1 MQENDKRYRYAK
13 KDLELKLA
21 HEDRLAQSITEP
33 LTALYKCICAN
44 RLYSMDNLRKCEA
57 YPGLRKTIVERL
69 YKHYIETYKTFKKF
83 TIKGFVPKLE
93 SKGIEIGDAIDP
105 EIMRLLQA
113 RAERQADIIMESSVS
128 QAKNKRDEI
137 IVALLQEYVNEYRED
152 MQEYAEEEGDNG
164 ALVALLAALA
174 TRTALISQVETG
186 NAGEVAKLITTLEVR
201 DSLRR
206 AVAGDVTEGQL
217 DNDLR
222 TIAHNAETLD
232 EFLAESTAPGS
243 EFDTDPKKEWN
254 AILDSRTRETHAQAD
269 GQVVGLMEYFQ
280 VGDSLLMFPGDTSA
294 NPDMSEIYNCYSK
307 DTEVLTKDGF
317 KFIKDV
323 KVGEVVASV
332 NPKTKQFQWTTCTN
346 RVKKKVESICNI
358 KTNLLDLSVSPDHTF
373 FYYKKKLVN
382 GQYITAEKYPVFTKG
397 VESLTYKNTSFLATT
412 ENWQGEPKDTICG
425 IPVDIFCKFMGY
437 YLSDGNV
444 DKRKDNAIHIAQRNN
459 DAMYNELKPY
469 LHICQGKE
477 KLFIYNK
484 ELYALV
490 APLGYAHD
498 KRIPEEI
505 KSLPADKIRI
515 FLDAFASCDGTPA
528 GMRNGKFN
536 GNPCLSYNAY
546 YTTSPKMMADLVE
559 CVYKTNM
566 SCSVYVQ
573 KNKGKQV
580 EFKNGTYTLNY
591 DLFIVQELK
600 TKVRNME
607 KAKITTEQYNDYVYD
622 IEVADNHTIL
632 VKRGKDIH
640 WNSNCRCIAMY
651 F

>member
-1 MQENDKRYRYAK
+1 MQESNKRLEYAK
-13 KDLELKLA
+13 KDLELKLT
-21 HEDRLAQSITEP
+21 HESRLQENISEP
-33 LTALYKCICAN
+33 LTVLYKCICNN
-44 RLYSMDNLRKCEA
+44 RLYNIESLRKCEM
-57 YPGLRKTIVERL
+57 YGNIRKTITERL

-83 TIKGFVPKLE
+83 TIKGFIPKLE
-93 SKGIEIGDAIDP
+93 SKGIELGDTIDP

-113 RAERQADIIMESSVS
+113 RAERQADIIIESSVS
-128 QAKNKRDEI
+128 QAKSKREEI
-137 IVALLQEYVNEYRED
+137 VVALLQEYIDEYRED
-152 MQEYAEEEGDNG
+152 MQEQAEEEGDNA

-186 NAGEVAKLITTLEVR
+186 NAGEVAKLITTLEIR

-206 AVAGDVTEGQL
+206 AVAGEISEGQL
-217 DNDLR
+217 DSDLR

-232 EFLAESTAPGS
+232 DFLAESTSPGS

-254 AILDSRTRETHAQAD
+254 AILDSRTRETHAEAD

-317 KFIKDV
+317 KLIKDV
-323 KVGEVVASV
+323 KIGETVASV
-332 NPKTKQFQWTTCTN
+332 NPETKQFQWTTCTN
-346 RVKKKVESICNI
+346 KVKKKVKSICNI
-358 KTNLLDLSVSPDHTF
+358 KTNLLNLSVSTDHTF
-373 FYYKKKLVN
+373 FYYKKKLVK
-382 GQYITAEKYPVFTKG
+382 GKYITAEKYPVFTKG
-397 VESLTYKNTSFLATT
+397 VESLIKKNTSFLATT
-412 ENWQGEPKDTICG
+412 ENWQGETKDNICG
-425 IPVDIFCKFMGY
+425 LPVDIFCKFMGY

-444 DKRKDNAIHIAQRNN
+444 DKRTDNAIHISQRNN

-490 APLGYAHD
+490 AKLGYAHD
-498 KRIPEEI
+498 KRIPDEI
-505 KSLPADKIRI
+505 KSLSADKIRI
-515 FLDAFASCDGTPA
+515 FLDAFASCDGKPA
-528 GMRNGKFN
+528 GTCNGKFN
-536 GNPCLSYNAY
+536 GRICKSYNAY
-546 YTTSPKMMADLVE
+546 YTTSPKMMSDLVE

-580 EFKNGTYTLNY
+580 KFRNGTYTLNY
-591 DLFIVQELK
+591 DVFIIQELK
-600 TKVRNME
+600 TKVRNVE
-607 KAKITTEQYNDYVYD
+607 KAKIIT
-622 IEVADNHTIL
+622 
-632 VKRGKDIH
+632 
-640 WNSNCRCIAMY
+640 
-651 F
+651 

>member
-1 MQENDKRYRYAK
+1 MQESNKRLEYAK
-13 KDLELKLA
+13 KDLELKLT
-21 HEDRLAQSITEP
+21 HESQLQENIKEP
-33 LTALYKCICAN
+33 LTVLYKCICSN
-44 RLYSMDNLRKCEA
+44 RFYSLDKLRKCEM
-57 YPGLRKTIVERL
+57 YDNIRKTIIDRL
-69 YKHYIETYKTFKKF
+69 YKHYIETFKTFKKF

-93 SKGIEIGDAIDP
+93 TKGIEISDVIDP

-113 RAERQADIIMESSVS
+113 RAERQADIIIESSVS

-137 IVALLQEYVNEYRED
+137 IVALLQEYIDEYRED
-152 MQEYAEEEGDNG
+152 MQEQAEEEGDNA

-174 TRTALISQVETG
+174 TRTALIAQVETG
-186 NAGEVAKLITTLEVR
+186 NAGEVAKLITTLEIR

-206 AVAGDVTEGQL
+206 AVAGEITEGQL

-232 EFLAESTAPGS
+232 DFLAESTSPGS

-254 AILDSRTRETHAQAD
+254 AILDSRTRETHAEAD
-269 GQVVGLMEYFQ
+269 GQVVSLTDYFH

-317 KFIKDV
+317 KPIKDV
-323 KVGEVVASV
+323 KIGETVASV
-332 NPKTKQFQWTTCTN
+332 NPETRQFEWTTCINT
-346 RVKKKVESICNI
+346 VKKKVETICNI
-358 KTNLLDLSVSPDHTF
+358 KTNLLTLSVSSDHTF
-373 FYYKKKLVN
+373 FYYKKKLIK
-382 GQYITAEKYPVFTKG
+382 GQYITSQRYPVFTKG
-397 VESLTYKNTSFLATT
+397 VDSLSSINTSFLATT
-412 ENWQGEPKDTICG
+412 ENWIGESKDMVCG
-425 IPVDIFCKFMGY
+425 LPVDIFCKFMGY

-444 DKRKDNAIHIAQRNN
+444 DKRKDNAIHIAQQNN
-459 DAMYNELKPY
+459 DDMFNELKPY

-490 APLGYAHD
+490 APLGYAHE
-498 KRIPEEI
+498 KHIPEEI
-505 KSLPADKIRI
+505 KSLPADKIRV
-515 FLDAFASCDGTPA
+515 FLDAFARCDGTPA
-528 GMRNGKFN
+528 GMCNGKFN
-536 GNPCLSYNAY
+536 GNPCMSFNAY

-580 EFKNGTYTLNY
+580 KFRNGTYTLNH
-591 DLFIVQELK
+591 DLLTVQEMK

-607 KAKITTEQYNDYVYD
+607 KAKITTQPYNDYVYD

-632 VKRGKDIH
+632 VKNGKDIH
-640 WNSNCRCIAMY
+640 WNSNCRCLAMY
-651 F
+651 Y